1 MQMEIETN
9 IESQKINEANIFSV
23 NQLEYMRET
32 IEHMNKFNQIEVLRI
47 LHKHNEVVLNENKYG
62 VLVNLTE
69 LTNSVLDELNT
80 YINYVNKQENTL
92 NEIEQQK
99 ESFKNIYFAKDNKD
113 KNVLSK

>member
-1 MQMEIETN
+1 MEIEKSN
-9 IESQKINEANIFSV
+9 LQPEINFFSV
-23 NQLEYMRET
+23 NHLEYMRET

-69 LTNSVLDELNT
+69 LNNSVLEELET
-80 YINYVNKQENTL
+80 YINYVNKQETTL

-113 KNVLSK
+113 KNILSK

>member
-1 MQMEIETN
+1 MEFE
-9 IESQKINEANIFSV
+9 NENVNVSLQEECNIFSV

-47 LHKHNEVVLNENKYG
+47 LHKHNDVVLNENKYG

-69 LTNSVLDELNT
+69 LKTSVLEELNN
-80 YINYVNKQENTL
+80 YIHYVNKQETTL

-113 KNVLSK
+113 KNIISK